1 LAQTV
6 QKLEFSENQEK
17 LNTPA
22 YMPIVAL
29 QASGEAGFLQ
39 RLFPTM
45 FSNSLGRK
53 NYTLHAYIIKH

>member
-1 LAQTV
+1 
-6 QKLEFSENQEK
+6 
-17 LNTPA
+17 
-22 YMPIVAL
+22 MPIVAL